1 MSINNF
7 PSENISVYPSALRQ
21 LYPDGKFTSEKNITD
36 VYNTITGRDS
46 YIITKEI
53 NGETVCK
60 EIVIHGYHF
69 TLKNGDNSSND
80 YTFDITSG
88 NKIAYIV
95 LDKSGRLVSTSGS
108 TDLDTDSSS
117 GTSIFTGLE
126 ITDDPESIGLLTDDE
141 YGEIETSY
149 GKICFLRLKLSN
161 RIRFNGDS
169 VGLNG
174 IKFDTVQPTNS
185 MTSTVG
191 TNNNKFKAVYATELH
206 GNLYPSNIAPLT
218 VDDNKVEIQL
228 VKTSG
233 TNSKLDSGAK
243 ITISSTEPTNPS
255 NGDIWF
261 LI

>member
-1 MSINNF
+1 MSINNY

-21 LYPDGKFTSEKNITD
+21 LYPDGKFTSEKNITG

-69 TLKNGDNSSND
+69 TLKNGDSSSTD
-80 YTFDITSG
+80 YTFDITSE
-88 NKIAYIV
+88 NKIAYIL
-95 LDKSGRLVSTSGS
+95 LDESGRLVSTSGS
-108 TDLDTDSSS
+108 TELDSDSSS
-117 GTSIFTGLE
+117 GTSIFTGLG
-126 ITDDPESIGLLTDDE
+126 ITDDPKSIGLLTDDE

-149 GKICFLRLKLSN
+149 GKIYFLRLKLLN
-161 RIRFNGDS
+161 RLRFDGVSID
-169 VGLNG
+169 LND
-174 IKFDTVQPTNS
+174 IKFDTVRAKNS
-185 MTSTVG
+185 STSTVG
-191 TNNNKFKAVYATELH
+191 TRNKKFKAVYANELH
-206 GNLYPSNIAPLT
+206 GNLYTEDIAHLT

-228 VKTSG
+228 VKTRG
-233 TNSKLDSGAK
+233 TNSKLDRGAK

-255 NGDIWF
+255 DGDIWF